1 MKSGITNNFAVKF
14 SKHESHNYSGFNSNT
29 TVNSQIKTQP
39 KFELTYKKH
48 RGVPKK
54 KKRNITATP
63 CTPSAYHDLAL
74 NLNSP

>member
-1 MKSGITNNFAVKF
+1 MKSGTANNFAVKF
-14 SKHESHNYSGFNSNT
+14 SKHESHNYSGFDSNT

-54 KKRNITATP
+54 KNVTLLQPPVHRLLTMI
-63 CTPSAYHDLAL
+63 SH
-74 NLNSP
+74 

>member
-14 SKHESHNYSGFNSNT
+14 SKHESHNYSGFDSNT
-29 TVNSQIKTQP
+29 TVNGQIKTQR
-39 KFELTYKKH
+39 KFELTYQKH

-54 KKRNITATP
+54 KRNITAAP